1 MKASVLHFQ
10 DLFHPPIH
18 FVVPVFQRGYV
29 WGQDANWKP
38 LWAEVLAAYH
48 RPDESH
54 FLGAIVLEQTHV
66 QTGTVETRRVVD
78 GQQRLTTVQVILAVI
93 RDIAAEQGRLE
104 LAQRVTALTANPG
117 RTGLDSLKVW
127 PSGPDQEAFAAV
139 VEAAHE
145 ELYPVKMPEPM
156 GARQALAPEPMG
168 ARQALA
174 PEPMGARQALAPAIV
189 AAYRYFDE
197 RVRELGD
204 VDLERLVAVIVDGLS
219 VVVLDLDPADD
230 PQSLFEALNARG
242 TQLRAGDLVR
252 NRLFHLCERSGENTE
267 DLYAR
272 FWAPFDT
279 DYWRTRNTDGET
291 SRMDEFLSDFLIM
304 ERRPAQH
311 SRIYPEFVEY
321 VRTGGRSAPEVMARL
336 CAYARHYQSLD
347 TLDGLTPEEA
357 TAAGRL
363 RDVRIN
369 VFRPVLMRLLGEHD
383 PADRIEALKA
393 IESYVIRRLIMNW
406 SSRRYADY
414 LPMLLDRL
422 AGPGNAAEAVREFL
436 LGRSG
441 DERWPGNAEIVAF
454 VRKDRIADTRPRQVQ
469 FLLLLVEA
477 QLRRRGTETVTVDTD
492 ELTIEHFLPEKFTPQ
507 LWPYAST
514 NPAAQA
520 REHKERRAVL
530 DTLGNLSLVTKHFNV
545 TLGNREWTYKRK
557 RLSATSLLML
567 NRDLPLQWNVGTIR
581 ARSTKLAHLL
591 CEALSHPNAPTAP
604 TGNAPPRPAPNVPS
618 PRAATPA
625 EAGPAAG
632 AGAAAGAGDAEA
644 DKG

>member
-10 DLFHPPIH
+10 HLFHPPIH
-18 FVVPVFQRGYV
+18 FVVPIFQRGYV

-38 LWAEVLAAYH
+38 LWAEVLDAYDH
-48 RPDESH
+48 PDESH

-93 RDIAAEQGRLE
+93 RDIATEQGRLD

-127 PSGPDQEAFAAV
+127 PSGPDQQAFAAV
-139 VEAAHE
+139 VQATHRER
-145 ELYPVKMPEPM
+145 YPVKV
-156 GARQALAPEPMG
+156 
-168 ARQALA
+168 
-174 PEPMGARQALAPAIV
+174 PAIV
-189 AAYRYFDE
+189 TAYRYFDE
-197 RVRELGD
+197 RVRELAD
-204 VDLERLVAVIVDGLS
+204 VDLERLVAAIVDGLS

-230 PQSLFEALNARG
+230 PQSIFEALNARG

-336 CAYARHYQSLD
+336 SAYARHYQSLD
-347 TLDGLTPEEA
+347 TLDGLTAEEA
-357 TAAGRL
+357 MAAGRL

-393 IESYVIRRLIMNW
+393 LESYVIRRLVMNW

-414 LPMLLDRL
+414 LPMLIDRL
-422 AGPGNAAEAVREFL
+422 AGPGNAPEALREFL

-454 VRKDRIADTRPRQVQ
+454 VRKDRIADSRPRQVQ

-477 QLRRRGTETVTVDTD
+477 QLRRRGTETVTVGTD

-545 TLGNREWTYKRK
+545 TLGNREWSYKRK

-567 NRDLPLQWNVGTIR
+567 NRDLPPQWNVGTIR
-581 ARSTKLAHLL
+581 ARSTKLAYLL
-591 CEALSHPNAPTAP
+591 CEALPHPNAPSTPAGTAP
-604 TGNAPPRPAPNVPS
+604 RRPAPTVPTR
-618 PRAATPA
+618 RAATPA
-625 EAGPAAG
+625 EAGPAAET
-632 AGAAAGAGDAEA
+632 GAAAGTGEAETA
-644 DKG
+644 KG